1 MKKDPSPVGRFY
13 ITTPIYYVNDKPH
26 IGHAYTTIA
35 ADVLA
40 RWRFG
45 QGEDVVFSTGVD
57 ENAQKTVDAAAKHH
71 EEIRAYTDRMA
82 EIWESTW
89 QKLGISYTDFIR
101 TTEERHA
108 TVVADFWRRLEAA
121 GDIYKGKYE
130 GLYCR
135 GHEAFM
141 NEDELTPDG
150 LCPDHKTK
158 PEFVSEE
165 NYYFALSKYQQP
177 LLDFY
182 AAHEEFVAPA
192 NRFKEVK
199 SFVERGLEDVS
210 FSREKKA
217 WGIPVPDDP
226 EQIIYVW
233 ADALVNYITVVGG
246 IEGWEQHPA
255 DIHMM
260 AKDITRFHAI
270 IWPAMLMSAGLPL
283 PGQIVV
289 HGFFTINGTKI
300 SKTLGNVID
309 PLDVAAHYGVDAV
322 RYFLLR
328 EIPFGEDGDFSEA
341 KMKERYNG
349 DLANGLGNFAA
360 RILALAE
367 KEDLK
372 SAPLDPTFDFEI
384 QKMRRTV
391 FAKTEEF
398 KFHDALASIW
408 AAIAFG
414 DKYLN
419 NEAVWAIKDNAT
431 RRIKLFH
438 LVSLLDNIAAV
449 LLPYLPESSRKITA
463 AIAWDDDVLRVK
475 RIESLFPR
483 VV

>member
-1 MKKDPSPVGRFY
+1 MS
-13 ITTPIYYVNDKPH
+13 
-26 IGHAYTTIA
+26 
-35 ADVLA
+35 
-40 RWRFG
+40 
-45 QGEDVVFSTGVD
+45 
-57 ENAQKTVDAAAKHH
+57 
-71 EEIRAYTDRMA
+71 
-82 EIWESTW
+82 
-89 QKLGISYTDFIR
+89 
-101 TTEERHA
+101 
-108 TVVADFWRRLEAA
+108 
-121 GDIYKGKYE
+121 
-130 GLYCR
+130 
-135 GHEAFM
+135 
-141 NEDELTPDG
+141 
-150 LCPDHKTK
+150 DHKTK
-158 PEFVSEE
+158 PEWVSEE

-192 NRFKEVK
+192 KRFKEVK

-226 EQIIYVW
+226 DQVIYVW
-233 ADALVNYITVVGG
+233 ADALANYITVLGG
-246 IEGWEQHPA
+246 SEGWERHPA

-300 SKTLGNVID
+300 SKSLGNAID
-309 PLDVAAHYGVDAV
+309 PLDVAAHYGVDAL
-322 RYFLLR
+322 RYFLMR

-349 DLANGLGNFAA
+349 DLANGLGNFTA

-367 KEDLK
+367 KEELR
-372 SAPLDPTFDFEI
+372 SEPLDPAFDLEI
-384 QKMRRTV
+384 QKMRQAV
-391 FAKTEEF
+391 FVKTKDF
-398 KFHDALASIW
+398 KFHDALAAIW

-414 DKYLN
+414 DWYLN
-419 NEAVWAIKDNAT
+419 REAVWAIKEDEA
-431 RRIKLFH
+431 RQKKLFN
-438 LVSLLDNIAAV
+438 LISLLDNVAAV

-463 AIAWDDDVLRVK
+463 ALQWDGDVLRAK

-483 VV
+483 AV